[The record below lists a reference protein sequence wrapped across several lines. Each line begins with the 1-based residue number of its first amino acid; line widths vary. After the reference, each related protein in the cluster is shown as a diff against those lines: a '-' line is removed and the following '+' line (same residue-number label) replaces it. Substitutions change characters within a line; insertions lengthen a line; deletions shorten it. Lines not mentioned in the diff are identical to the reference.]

1 MAIVTLLTDSG
12 ETDHYV
18 AAIKAKILGVNPGLS
33 LVDISH
39 KIQPCDIAHGAFV
52 LNSVFRDF
60 PKGTVH
66 LVGVDSTGPSGGS
79 SIGLQLEDHFFVGAD
94 NGLFGLISDKPH
106 QQLVD
111 INSINPVS
119 TSFPEKEIFAPSA
132 AKLASGVSITTLG
145 KPMTSFKKMIGR
157 SVKANRKLIAGHV
170 MRVDNF
176 GNLITNISKT
186 DFDILS
192 KGKTFTIQFSGEKF
206 RKIHTNYFQA
216 DQGDCF
222 LLFNSI
228 GFLEIGIY
236 KGRAND
242 LLGMEYDSAVS
253 ILFDE

>member
-18 AAIKAKILGVNPGLS
+18 AAIKAKILGINPGLT

-66 LVGVDSTGPSGGS
+66 LVGVDSTGNTESAA
-79 SIGLQLEDHFFVGAD
+79 IGLQLEDHFFVGSD
-94 NGLFGLISDKPH
+94 NGLFGLISNKQH
-106 QQLVD
+106 QLLID

-119 TSFPEKEIFAPSA
+119 TSFPEKDIFAAAA
-132 AKLASGVSITTLG
+132 AKLASGVAITTLG
-145 KPMTSFKKMIGR
+145 KPIANFKKMIGR
-157 SVKANRKLIAGHV
+157 SVKATRKLIAGHV
-170 MRVDNF
+170 IRVDTY

-206 RKIHTNYFQA
+206 RRIHTNYFQA

-228 GFLEIGIY
+228 GFLEIGIN

-242 LLGMEYDSAVS
+242 LLGMDYDSSVT

>member
-12 ETDHYV
+12 ESDHYV
-18 AAIKAKILGVNPGLS
+18 AAIKAKILGINPGLT

-66 LVGVDSTGPSGGS
+66 LVGVNSTGSVGS
-79 SIGLQLEDHFFVGAD
+79 VAIGLQLEDHFFVGSD
-94 NGLFGLISDKPH
+94 NGLLGLISDKPH

-111 INSINPVS
+111 INSINPVF
-119 TSFPEKEIFAPSA
+119 TSFPEKEIFAPTT

-145 KPMTSFKKMIGR
+145 KPMASFKKMIGR
-157 SVKANRKLIAGHV
+157 SVKATRKLIAGHV

-176 GNLITNISKT
+176 GNLITNISQT

-192 KGKTFTIQFSGEKF
+192 KGKTFTITFSGEKF
-206 RKIHTNYFQA
+206 RRIHTNYFQA

-228 GFLEIGIY
+228 GLLEIGIY
-236 KGRAND
+236 KGRANE

>member
-18 AAIKAKILGVNPGLS
+18 AAIKAKILGVNPGLN

-52 LNSVFRDF
+52 LSSVFREF

-66 LVGVDSTGPSGGS
+66 LVGVDSTGPSGS
-79 SIGLQLEDHFFVGAD
+79 ALIALQLEEHFFVGAD

-111 INSINPVS
+111 INSINPIS
-119 TSFPEKEIFAPSA
+119 TSFPEKEIFAAAA

-145 KPMTSFKKMIGR
+145 KTMSSFKKMIGR
-157 SVKANRKLIAGHV
+157 SVKATRKLIAGHV
-170 MRVDNF
+170 VRVDNF

-186 DFDILS
+186 DFDVLS

-206 RKIHTNYFQA
+206 RRIHANYFQA

-253 ILFDE
+253 IMFDD

>member
-18 AAIKAKILGVNPGLS
+18 AAVKARILGINPGLT

-66 LVGVDSTGPSGGS
+66 LVGVDSTANVDST
-79 SIGLQLEDHFFVGAD
+79 SIGLQMEDHFFVGPD

-106 QQLVD
+106 QNLVD
-111 INSINPVS
+111 INSITPVA
-119 TSFPEKEIFAPSA
+119 TSFPEKEILAPAA

-157 SVKANRKLIAGHV
+157 SVKATRKMIAGHV
-170 MRVDNF
+170 VRVDNF

-192 KGKTFTIQFSGEKF
+192 KGKTYTIQFSGEKF
-206 RKIHTNYFQA
+206 RKIHANYFQA

-228 GFLEIGIY
+228 GLLEIGIY

-242 LLGMEYDSAVS
+242 LLGMDYDSSVNIS
-253 ILFDE
+253 FDD

>member
-18 AAIKAKILGVNPGLS
+18 AAIKAKILGINPGLT

-66 LVGVDSTGPSGGS
+66 LVGVDSTGLAESAA
-79 SIGLQLEDHFFVGAD
+79 IGLQLEDHFFVGPD
-94 NGLFGLISDKPH
+94 NGLFGLISDKQH

-111 INSINPVS
+111 INSINPIS
-119 TSFPEKEIFAPSA
+119 TSFPEKEIFAPAS

-145 KPMTSFKKMIGR
+145 KPMTTFKKMIGR
-157 SVKANRKLIAGHV
+157 SVKATRKLIAGHV
-170 MRVDNF
+170 VRVDNF

-192 KGKTFTIQFSGEKF
+192 KGKTFTVQFSGEKF
-206 RKIHTNYFQA
+206 RRIHSNYFQA

-222 LLFNSI
+222 LIFNST
-228 GFLEIGIY
+228 GFLEVGIY

-242 LLGMEYDSAVS
+242 LLGMDYDSSVN
-253 ILFDE
+253 IMFDE

>member
-18 AAIKAKILGVNPGLS
+18 AAIKAKILGINPGITM
-33 LVDISH
+33 VDISH

-66 LVGVDSTGPSGGS
+66 LVGVDSTGSAES
-79 SIGLQLEDHFFVGAD
+79 AALGLQLEDHFFVGAD
-94 NGLFGLISDKPH
+94 NGLFGLISDKQH

-111 INSINPVS
+111 VNSINPVS
-119 TSFPEKEIFAPSA
+119 TSFPEKEIFAAAS

-145 KPMTSFKKMIGR
+145 KPMATFKKMIGR
-157 SVKANRKLIAGHV
+157 SVKATRKLIAGHV
-170 MRVDNF
+170 VRVDNF

-192 KGKTFTIQFSGEKF
+192 KGKTFTVQFSGEKF
-206 RKIHTNYFQA
+206 RRIHANYFQA

-222 LLFNSI
+222 LIFNSI

-242 LLGMEYDSAVS
+242 LLGMDYDSSVN
-253 ILFDE
+253 ITFDE

>member
-18 AAIKAKILGVNPGLS
+18 AAMKARILGINPGLT

-39 KIQPCDIAHGAFV
+39 HIQPCDIAHGAFV
-52 LNSVFRDF
+52 LSRVFRDF

-66 LVGVDSTGPSGGS
+66 LVGVDSTGPAESAA
-79 SIGLQLEDHFFVGAD
+79 IGLQLEDHFFVGSD

-119 TSFPEKEIFAPSA
+119 SAFPEKEIFALAA

-145 KPMTSFKKMIGR
+145 KPMPTFKKMIGR
-157 SVKANRKLIAGHV
+157 SVKATRKLMAGHV
-170 MRVDNF
+170 VRVDNF

-192 KGKTFTIQFSGEKF
+192 KGKTFTVQFSGEKF
-206 RKIHTNYFQA
+206 RRIHTNYFQA

-222 LLFNSI
+222 LIFNST

-242 LLGMEYDSAVS
+242 LLGMEYDSSVN
-253 ILFDE
+253 ITFDE